1 MVDNRSRSVAQGQ
14 HARKR
19 GNFVAEQQRVVGI
32 DLGTTNSLIAFMQGD
47 APIVIPGEDGSPI
60 VPSVV
65 AFDQETASGF
75 SVGNAARGVLLTH
88 SANAVYSVKRLM
100 GRDLT
105 DIQDELKL
113 FPFQLAEGLQ
123 PGEVLKLNIGGLT
136 LTPPEV
142 SAYILLQLKRNAERF
157 FGVEV
162 TKAVITVPAYFNDA
176 QRQATKDAGRIAG
189 LDVLRLV
196 NEPTAAALA
205 YGLDKNPDGSAKDGI
220 IAVYDFGG
228 GTFDI
233 SILKLHEGI
242 FEVIATGGDTHLGG
256 DDIDNL
262 LTAVALDD
270 IRGDLGLDISTN
282 PEVVQQLRKAVI
294 EAKIALSDAES
305 TRILLEIPAGTG
317 KSQIPSGD
325 DNKEL
330 NTKAGAPPLSAV
342 ERVDSEMWEGKN
354 SGPTQPTHYAREI
367 TRAQYEQLIAPIIAR
382 TAAPVKQALR
392 DAGFTAAD
400 IDEVVMVGGSTR
412 IPAVRK
418 LVTELFDLEAR
429 GRKLHTELN
438 PDEVVALGAA
448 VQAQILSGEYSSAT
462 DDLLLLDV
470 TPLSLGIEALG
481 GVVAKI
487 IQRNSTIPAS
497 ATEHFTTGVDG
508 QTNVAIH
515 VLQGERELAKD
526 CRSLA
531 RFDLKGIPPMVA
543 GLPRIE
549 VKFLID
555 ANGILHVSAREQRSG
570 QEAAVEVKPT
580 YGLTDEQVEAMILES
595 FDNAEED
602 ITARQV
608 IEAKNEA
615 ETIMTAVE
623 KGEKT
628 PAWQQLTFDEHAAIK
643 AAASELKQAVIGGDY
658 KVIRK
663 GIDQLDKKTRRF
675 AEIMMDSAVTGALG
689 GKTMAAA
696 GADLAASQQGAAPS
710 APHAFAKAEVSEAT
724 PAPDPFADAEADLE
738 TPGESTED

>member
-1 MVDNRSRSVAQGQ
+1 VKAE
-14 HARKR
+14 A
-19 GNFVAEQQRVVGI
+19 FAVAEQQSKNDRVVGI
-32 DLGTTNSLIAFMQGD
+32 DLGTTNSLIAYMQGET
-47 APIVIPGEDGSPI
+47 PTVIPGEDGTAI

-65 AFDQETASGF
+65 AFDQETANGF
-75 SVGNAARGVLLTH
+75 SVGNAARSVLLTN

-100 GRDLT
+100 GRDLA
-105 DIQDELKL
+105 DVEPELKL
-113 FPFQLAEGLQ
+113 FPFQLAEGLKR
-123 PGEVLKLNIGGLT
+123 GEVLKLNVGGLT
-136 LTPPEV
+136 LTPSEI

-157 FGVEV
+157 FGAEV

-189 LDVLRLV
+189 LEVLRLV

-205 YGLDKNPDGSAKDGI
+205 YGLDKQRDGI

-242 FEVIATGGDTHLGG
+242 FEVISTGGDTHLGG

-262 LTAVALDD
+262 LLAVALDD
-270 IRGDLGLDISTN
+270 IKGDLGVDISAD
-282 PEVVQQLRKAVI
+282 PEAIQGLRKAVI
-294 EAKIALSDAES
+294 EAKIALSAADS
-305 TRILLEIPAGTG
+305 TRIVLDLAPVPGEPA
-317 KSQIPSGD
+317 KQY
-325 DNKEL
+325 L
-330 NTKAGAPPLSAV
+330 
-342 ERVDSEMWEGKN
+342 
-354 SGPTQPTHYAREI
+354 REI
-367 TRAQYEQLIAPIIAR
+367 TRAQYEQLIAPVIAR
-382 TAAPVKQALR
+382 TAAPVKQALK
-392 DAGFTAAD
+392 DAGLNPEQ

-412 IPAVRK
+412 IPAVRA
-418 LVTELFDLEAR
+418 LVTQLFDLEAR

-448 VQAQILSGEYSSAT
+448 VQAQILSGTENAAT
-462 DDLLLLDV
+462 NDLLLLDV

-481 GVVAKI
+481 GVMSKV

-497 ATEHFTTGVDG
+497 ATEHYTTGVDG

-531 RFDLKGIPPMVA
+531 RFDLKGIPPMTA
-543 GLPRIE
+543 GMPRIE

-570 QEAAVEVKPT
+570 QAAQVEVKPT
-580 YGLTDEQVEAMILES
+580 YGLTDEQVETMILDS

-608 IEAKNEA
+608 IEATNEA
-615 ETIMTAVE
+615 TAILDAVA
-623 KGEKT
+623 KGESSSS
-628 PAWQQLTFDEHAAIK
+628 WQQLTFDEHAAIR
-643 AAASELKQAVIGGDY
+643 AAVLELKNSLKGGDY

-663 GIDQLDKKTRRF
+663 GIDQLDKATRRF
-675 AEIMMDSAVTGALG
+675 AEIMMDAAVSGALS
-689 GKTMAAA
+689 GKTMQSA
-696 GADLAASQQGAAPS
+696 GEGLGAAPN
-710 APHAFAKAEVSEAT
+710 APHAFAKADVSESEVNPQLEA
-724 PAPDPFADAEADLE
+724 AEANPD